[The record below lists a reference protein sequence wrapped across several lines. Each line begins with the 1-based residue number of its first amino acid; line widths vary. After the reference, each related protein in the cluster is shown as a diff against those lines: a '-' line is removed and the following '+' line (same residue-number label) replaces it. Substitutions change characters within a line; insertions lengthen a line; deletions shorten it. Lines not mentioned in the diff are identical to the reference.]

1 MLHQEIKGL
10 FILLLYDRKTER
22 KVAVLGLICVIEE
35 LATLLLYRE
44 TKAKKVQSLE
54 HYIVITCFNS
64 ALQKRFQ
71 MKTGMCFCLI
81 YMKIDFPIC
90 NLEPA
95 DLYSAKIFLN
105 QLSGT
110 SYMSFSLAKYLYF

>member
-1 MLHQEIKGL
+1 MYREIEGL
-10 FILLLYDRKTER
+10 FIILLYDRQTER
-22 KVAVLGLICVIEE
+22 KVDVLGLICVIEE
-35 LATLLLYRE
+35 LATLLLCRE
-44 TKAKKVQSLE
+44 TKAKKIQSLE
-54 HYIVITCFNS
+54 LYIAITCFNS

-71 MKTGMCFCLI
+71 MKTGMYFCLI

-105 QLSGT
+105 PLSGT

>member
-1 MLHQEIKGL
+1 MSW
-10 FILLLYDRKTER
+10 D
-22 KVAVLGLICVIEE
+22 LICVIEE

-54 HYIVITCFNS
+54 HYIAITCFNS

-81 YMKIDFPIC
+81 YMKIDFPQ
-90 NLEPA
+90 NNEVW
-95 DLYSAKIFLN
+95 IF
-105 QLSGT
+105 QQV
-110 SYMSFSLAKYLYF
+110 SY